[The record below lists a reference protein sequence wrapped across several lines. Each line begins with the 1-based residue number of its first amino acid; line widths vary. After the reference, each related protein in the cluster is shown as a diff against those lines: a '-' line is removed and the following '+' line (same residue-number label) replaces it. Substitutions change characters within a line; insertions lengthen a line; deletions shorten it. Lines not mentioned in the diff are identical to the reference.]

1 MAGDLQRLLSLDESY
16 VYVAGTSQDSRLHL
30 IDCVFAF
37 NAADLTFAGQ
47 YTLPEPALSTAMVG
61 TQVGTHRVFGMAST
75 LAVASPLCN
84 SP

>member
-1 MAGDLQRLLSLDESY
+1 MAGDLQRLLSFDESY

-47 YTLPEPALSTAMVG
+47 YTLPQPALSTAM
-61 TQVGTHRVFGMAST
+61 VGTHRVFGMAST